1 MPHPA
6 GAAKAPLRTHHDSIE
21 PETLLFAFLEPSFRC
36 FEIQS
41 ENKYRKARENH
52 EFSPCLLTQ
61 AAVLGTLRRFHEPAI
76 RV

>member
-1 MPHPA
+1 MLHP
-6 GAAKAPLRTHHDSIE
+6 GTSLPLCPIE
-21 PETLLFAFLEPSFRC
+21 PETPLFPFPEFSFRY

-41 ENKYRKARENH
+41 ENKYRKTRENH
-52 EFSPCLLTQ
+52 EFLPCLLTQ